1 MYAPPLSQTVVR
13 GWYILYISVYVMIT
27 PPTSHIPWTHHVT
40 LQAGRHSQ
48 WSSTLEARVTRSRRH
63 TVEL

>member
-27 PPTSHIPWTHHVT
+27 LPSSLIPWTHRVT
-40 LQAGRHSQ
+40 LQAGRRSQ
-48 WSSTLEARVTRSRRH
+48 WSSTEARVTRSRRR